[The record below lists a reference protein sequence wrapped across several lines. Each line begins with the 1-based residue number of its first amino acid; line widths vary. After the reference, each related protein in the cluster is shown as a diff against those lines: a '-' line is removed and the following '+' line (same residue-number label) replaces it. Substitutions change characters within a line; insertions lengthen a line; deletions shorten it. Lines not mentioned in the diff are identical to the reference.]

1 MKEFFVKDLK
11 KDMEVVDFFMV
22 KASAIKTGANGKQYL
37 DITLGDNSGEVS
49 AKKWDVSEEEHTRLN
64 AIKVKDIIKVKAL
77 VTEWAGQ
84 LQLRIQRIR
93 PAAEADGQEIG
104 DFLKAAPEDPQ
115 AMYTYILT
123 VAEKLQDKDLR
134 KLCVKILTENR
145 ERLLYYPAAQKNHHA
160 QLGGLLYHTK
170 RMLMTGERVCQVY
183 TNLNADFVL
192 AGVILHDMEKLNEIE
207 AGSDGIATG
216 YSFEGQMLGHIV
228 QGVKMIDR
236 ETEALDFPREKA
248 IMLEHMILAHHY
260 EPEYGS
266 PKKPLFPEAE
276 VLHYLD
282 ILDARMFD
290 MQAALEN
297 TEPGQFSEKVRTL
310 DNRRLYKP
318 EFAVKEKEAAPEAE
332 RTEGAEH
339 TEQIGLFDRV

>member
-1 MKEFFVKDLK
+1 MYDYIFAVAQNL
-11 KDMEVVDFFMV
+11 
-22 KASAIKTGANGKQYL
+22 
-37 DITLGDNSGEVS
+37 
-49 AKKWDVSEEEHTRLN
+49 
-64 AIKVKDIIKVKAL
+64 
-77 VTEWAGQ
+77 
-84 LQLRIQRIR
+84 
-93 PAAEADGQEIG
+93 
-104 DFLKAAPEDPQ
+104 ED
-115 AMYTYILT
+115 A
-123 VAEKLQDKDLR
+123 DLR
-134 KLCVKILTENR
+134 GLCVKVLTDNR
-145 ERLLYYPAAQKNHHA
+145 EKLLYYPAAQKNHHA

-183 TNLNADFVL
+183 TNLNASFVL

-207 AGSDGIATG
+207 AGTDGIATG

-228 QGVKMIDR
+228 QGVKMLDR
-236 ETEALDFPREKA
+236 VTEALGFPREKA

-290 MQAALEN
+290 MQAALAH
-297 TEPGQFSEKVRTL
+297 TEPGQFSDKVRTL

-318 EFAVKEKEAAPEAE
+318 AFAAEAAQTEVKEDAADQP
-332 RTEGAEH
+332 G
-339 TEQIGLFDRV
+339 